1 MKEKIKQLIQLQDYD
16 NKIKEVMKKKSDGPL
31 KIQKLKEEL
40 DWLEMKFREES
51 QKLDSL
57 RKENRELDRAIQDIE
72 NKVKKSN
79 IKLTSIK
86 SNKEYTAALKEIE
99 DLKKNKLMTEDK
111 ALELMEMTE
120 EIEQRCLESKKK
132 WTKIK
137 KKFEEDK
144 HEIEEEDIKLDAEL
158 ESLETEKA
166 KCLQA
171 TDQEMLKKYL
181 FLMERKSGLAIS
193 SVIKG
198 VCQACHMG
206 IPPQKFNEL
215 IKGNTLLTCPYC
227 HRIIFWGEETH
238 YQEVL
243 NNVGLS

>member
-16 NKIKEVMKKKSDGPL
+16 NKIKEVMKKKSEGPL

-40 DWLEMKFREES
+40 DGLEMKFQEENG
-51 QKLDSL
+51 KLDAL
-57 RKENRELDRAIQDIE
+57 RKESRELDRAIQDTE
-72 NKVKKSN
+72 NKIEKSN
-79 IKLTSIK
+79 IKLMGIK
-86 SNKEYTAALKEIE
+86 SNKEYTSALKEIE
-99 DLKKNKLMTEDK
+99 DLKKSKLVSEDK
-111 ALELMEMTE
+111 ALELMEMIE
-120 EIEQRCLESKKK
+120 EIEQRCLESKKN
-132 WTKIK
+132 WTTMR

-144 HEIEEEDIKLDAEL
+144 HEIEEEDIKLDTEL
-158 ESLETEKA
+158 GSLETEKA